1 MDQKPSSMK
10 ITAIKAQVKSESR
23 VSLFVDEK
31 FFCSVDMLQ
40 LVDMRLHVG
49 QELTEEQAEH
59 IKNEGNFSKAYNRA
73 INYLAIRPRSTKEVR
88 DYLWRKQYSPEI
100 ADRVMERLDQKGYL
114 QDQQFAALWVQSR
127 SLTKPMS
134 RRRLSQELS
143 QKGIKN
149 DAQAVALADFDEE
162 TALRQ
167 IIEKKSRLTR
177 YRDDRQK
184 FIQYLA
190 RQGFSFDLIQSCL
203 RQFEGD
209 LETDFQ

>member
-1 MDQKPSSMK
+1 MK

-23 VSLFVDEK
+23 VSLFVDEA

-40 LVDMRLHVG
+40 LVEMRLHVG

-59 IKNEGNFSKAYNRA
+59 IKNEGAFSKAYNRA

-88 DYLWRKQYSPEI
+88 DYLWRKQYTPEV
-100 ADRVMERLDQKGYL
+100 ADRVMDRLGQKGYL
-114 QDQQFAALWVQSR
+114 QDQQFAKAWVQSR

-143 QKGIKN
+143 QKGIK
-149 DAQAVALADFDEE
+149 DEAQTTALASFDEE
-162 TALRQ
+162 AALRQ
-167 IIEKKSRLTR
+167 IIEKKSRLVR
-177 YRDDRQK
+177 YKNDKQK

-203 RQFEGD
+203 RQAEDG